1 MNQPVRILLTDDNT
15 EFCLNLKDILE
26 MKGYEVFIAHDG
38 TEAMEFI
45 KHTSVDLV
53 LMDIRMPSMN
63 GLEIFKIMKMMIPGI
78 PVIMLTGFAVEE
90 LIRESL
96 QLGVYGCLHKP
107 LDFDELF
114 LTIENAVADG
124 LRVLVV
130 DENLEFCEEV
140 SGILTRNEW
149 SVSFACDGLDAVG
162 KARRNLFDV
171 LIIDMKVPPVKGL
184 ETYLSI
190 RSIRPETEVII
201 VTGHYDELAV
211 PIREAL
217 LKKECVFFQKPL
229 EADALVSLVSKFENH
244 KKEKKIQS
252 T

>member
-38 TEAMEFI
+38 TEAMSFI
-45 KHTSVDLV
+45 KHSSVDLV
-53 LMDIRMPSMN
+53 LMDIKMPSMN
-63 GLEIFKIMKMMIPGI
+63 GLETFKLMKMAIPRI
-78 PVIMLTGFAVEE
+78 PFIMLTGFAVEE

-114 LTIENAVADG
+114 MTIENAIADG
-124 LRVLVV
+124 LRILIV
-130 DENLEFCEEV
+130 DENREFCEEV
-140 SGILTRNEW
+140 SGILRRNDW
-149 SVSFACDGLDAVG
+149 SVSCANDGLDAVE
-162 KARRNLFDV
+162 KVRKNLFDV
-171 LIIDMKVPPVKGL
+171 LVIDMKVPPMKGL

-190 RSIRPETEVII
+190 GSIRPETGVII
-201 VTGHYDELAV
+201 VTGQYDELAV

-217 LKKECVFFQKPL
+217 TKKECVFLQKPL
-229 EADALVSLVSKFENH
+229 DGDALISLVSQFEAH

-252 T
+252 I